1 MSFGGGGQYHGQ
13 SPGVLAFTG
22 QPWAT
27 LLWAS
32 VPPESNAHSRVMGA
46 GDWLPPRGAL
56 LSWESWLGLPHFPQP
71 GVLLCEGV
79 QSRPR
84 RAKGHTRGPCCAQ
97 KPLVNDAVTSHLVT
111 MGAALRLEEVPRG
124 KLSGHWSAPAS
135 VHLYLPWSH
144 CPALTL
150 ELRNSWR
157 SFWRS
162 QDEGGCW
169 KSLCLQMSGQTPASK
184 RAKKH
189 PQPARTP
196 TPSQSSFYSH

>member
-1 MSFGGGGQYHGQ
+1 MPFSAGRAGWGCHT
-13 SPGVLAFTG
+13 SP
-22 QPWAT
+22 
-27 LLWAS
+27 S
-32 VPPESNAHSRVMGA
+32 
-46 GDWLPPRGAL
+46 
-56 LSWESWLGLPHFPQP
+56 P
-71 GVLLCEGV
+71 GVLLCKGV
-79 QSRPR
+79 QSRPQR
-84 RAKGHTRGPCCAQ
+84 VKGHMRGLCRAQ
-97 KPLVNDAVTSHLVT
+97 KPLVNDAVIRNLVT
-111 MGAALRLEEVPRG
+111 MGGCTEARGGPQG

-135 VHLYLPWSH
+135 IHLYLPWSL
-144 CPALTL
+144 CPAPTL

-169 KSLCLQMSGQTPASK
+169 KPLCLQMTGQTPASK